1 MRAGTKFSSEIDEYS
16 ILTAILFVKM
26 TGFIYPWLLSPCPQ
40 AYTVRLHH
48 GSQENSIR
56 FFLPFFNLFLFYIYC
71 NFLFKVLIVDE
82 LFKKDYY
89 RTCIV
94 SFMKVVLFLEEIITS
109 CIN

>member
-40 AYTVRLHH
+40 AYTVRLYH

-56 FFLPFFNLFLFYIYC
+56 FFLPFSFIFFYNLFLFYI
-71 NFLFKVLIVDE
+71 IVDE

-89 RTCIV
+89 RTCTV

>member
-40 AYTVRLHH
+40 AYTARLHH

-56 FFLPFFNLFLFYIYC
+56 FFLPFFFFYIFYNLFLFYI
-71 NFLFKVLIVDE
+71 IVDE

-89 RTCIV
+89 RTCTV
-94 SFMKVVLFLEEIITS
+94 SFMKVVLFREEIITS

>member
-1 MRAGTKFSSEIDEYS
+1 MRAGSKFSSEIDEYS

-26 TGFIYPWLLSPCPQ
+26 TGFVYPWLLSPCPQ
-40 AYTVRLHH
+40 AYTARLHH

-56 FFLPFFNLFLFYIYC
+56 FFLPFFFYIYIFYNLFLFYI
-71 NFLFKVLIVDE
+71 NVDE

>member
-40 AYTVRLHH
+40 EYSVRLYH

-56 FFLPFFNLFLFYIYC
+56 FFLPFSFYIFYNHFLFYI
-71 NFLFKVLIVDE
+71 IVDE

>member
-26 TGFIYPWLLSPCPQ
+26 TGFIYPWLLSH
-40 AYTVRLHH
+40 TLFDFIIKVKTILF
-48 GSQENSIR
+48 GS
-56 FFLPFFNLFLFYIYC
+56 FFLFFNLFLFYIYC

-89 RTCIV
+89 RTCTV
-94 SFMKVVLFLEEIITS
+94 SFMKVVLFREEIITS

>member
-40 AYTVRLHH
+40 EYSVRLYH

-56 FFLPFFNLFLFYIYC
+56 FFLPFFLSSFCSIYTVTFC
-71 NFLFKVLIVDE
+71 IVLIVDE

-89 RTCIV
+89 STCTV

>member
-40 AYTVRLHH
+40 VYTVRLHH

-56 FFLPFFNLFLFYIYC
+56 FLSSFFFYIFYNLFLFYI
-71 NFLFKVLIVDE
+71 IVDE